1 MTIEVLIV
9 DEDRDVL
16 EVTEAFLGRH
26 DDLSVATE
34 TDPEAALSAVGDGEY
49 DAVVSDLTMPDM
61 DGLTLCR
68 EIRES
73 RPEVPFFLF
82 TGREESDVGGD
93 LGPVTAVVRKST
105 GTDQYDDL
113 AERIRAAVGE
123 GA

>member
-26 DDLSVATE
+26 DDLAVATE
-34 TDPEAALSAVGDGEY
+34 TDPEAALSAVRDGEY
-49 DAVVSDLTMPDM
+49 DAVVSDLTMPGL
-61 DGLTLCR
+61 DGLALCR

-73 RPEVPFFLF
+73 RPELPFFLF
-82 TGREESDVGGD
+82 TGREESDIDGD
-93 LGPVTAVVRKST
+93 VDPVTAVVRKST

-113 AERIRAAVGE
+113 AERIRAAIG
-123 GA
+123 G